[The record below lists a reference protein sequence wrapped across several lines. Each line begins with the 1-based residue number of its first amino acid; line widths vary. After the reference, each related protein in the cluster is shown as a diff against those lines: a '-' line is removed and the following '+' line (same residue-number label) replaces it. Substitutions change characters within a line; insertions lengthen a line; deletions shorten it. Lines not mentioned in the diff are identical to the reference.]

1 MDSYFDS
8 PSGEVDD
15 HFITDH
21 PPPPPPGRLLRHAGL
36 GRYIIEG
43 SSYESGNFGSTKVGV
58 GFGI

>member
-15 HFITDH
+15 HFIT
-21 PPPPPPGRLLRHAGL
+21 
-36 GRYIIEG
+36 G